1 MEETGPTS
9 IVANW
14 STPAEPNGI
23 LLHYN
28 VYLEREE
35 ETGFMMI
42 GMRQIPAVE
51 GMDDYS
57 TSFNNLLAFT
67 LYRVHVSAET
77 RIGEGPSVSD
87 FVNTDPDG
95 ASPPTNVAAETIN
108 STAIRVSWSYPEIPR
123 GNITGYHI
131 FHNIIQDG
139 QTTINLSTINDM
151 SDQTYVFGGLD
162 PFTYYQFQ
170 VVAFA
175 ETPELTH
182 FGDPSDPVVEQTSE
196 DSKIHF
202 ALYYFFCFPAYYIL
216 CYLWMEETYYT
227 VSVHLCIILVAL
239 YFPTVP
245 TQPRNFNINSVT
257 GQPQQLM
264 ATWTQPDPPNGI
276 ITAYTITCTLSTQQV
291 CTYVCCDAFTIPLSP
306 IHHCHHVHM

>member
-1 MEETGPTS
+1 MNLVVEETGPTS

-28 VYLEREE
+28 VYLQREE

-57 TSFNNLLAFT
+57 TSFNDLLAFT
-67 LYRVHVSAET
+67 LYRVRVSAET
-77 RIGEGPSVSD
+77 RIGEGDSVSG

-123 GNITGYHI
+123 SNITGYNI
-131 FHNIIQDG
+131 FDNITQDG
-139 QTTINLSTINDM
+139 QTTIDLTTVNDM

-170 VVAFA
+170 VAAFA
-175 ETPELTH
+175 VTPEQTH
-182 FGDPSDPVVEQTSE
+182 FGDLSDPVVEQTAE
-196 DSKIHF
+196 DSKTHF
-202 ALYYFFCFPAYYIL
+202 ALYY
-216 CYLWMEETYYT
+216 YLY
-227 VSVHLCIILVAL
+227 L
-239 YFPTVP
+239 F
-245 TQPRNFNINSVT
+245 
-257 GQPQQLM
+257 
-264 ATWTQPDPPNGI
+264 
-276 ITAYTITCTLSTQQV
+276 ST
-291 CTYVCCDAFTIPLSP
+291 
-306 IHHCHHVHM
+306 

>member
-1 MEETGPTS
+1 MVEETGPTS
-9 IVANW
+9 IVAYW

-51 GMDDYS
+51 GIDDYS

-77 RIGEGPSVSD
+77 RIGKGPSVSG

-95 ASPPTNVAAETIN
+95 ASPPINVAAETIN

-131 FHNIIQDG
+131 FHNITQDG
-139 QTTINLSTINDM
+139 QTTITQTNISLTTVNDM

-162 PFTYYQFQ
+162 PFTYYKFQ
-170 VVAFA
+170 VAAFA
-175 ETPELTH
+175 VTPEQTH
-182 FGDPSDPVVEQTSE
+182 FGHLSGPVVEQTSE
-196 DSKIHF
+196 DSKTHF
-202 ALYYFFCFPAYYIL
+202 ALYY
-216 CYLWMEETYYT
+216 YLY
-227 VSVHLCIILVAL
+227 L
-239 YFPTVP
+239 F
-245 TQPRNFNINSVT
+245 
-257 GQPQQLM
+257 
-264 ATWTQPDPPNGI
+264 
-276 ITAYTITCTLSTQQV
+276 ST
-291 CTYVCCDAFTIPLSP
+291 
-306 IHHCHHVHM
+306 